1 MRVVPRVYSLVPFW
15 ERGFIFLEVYTWI
28 TVRPLIYR
36 KLNFRCVPVYR
47 NAEPEFL
54 KYWEENKIYEKK
66 QELHAGHKK
75 FVLHDGPP
83 YANGKIHMGTALNK
97 ILKDIIMKYKYAQGF
112 DTPYV
117 PGWDTHGM
125 PIEHAAIKNLGLNRH
140 ELDTLVL
147 RKECHDYALK
157 WIDEQRTDFKRLGVL
172 GDWDH
177 PYITMTHDY
186 EAVQIHV
193 FGEMAKKGYI
203 YKGKK
208 AVYWCPHCETALAE
222 AEIEYGE
229 EKSPAIF
236 VKMPLVKDNGM
247 LPEAAQGKPAYIVI
261 WTTTPW
267 TMPANVAIALHPDFE
282 YAWVECEGEIL
293 FMAKEMLEAV
303 GKVCK
308 KDLSNIIGTCKGKDM
323 EYAECR
329 HPFETIDRK
338 SLVVLADYVTL
349 EAGTGCVHTAPG
361 HGADDFETGVRYN
374 LPIICPVD
382 GSGKLTA
389 EAGADFAGMF
399 VFDANVP
406 IIKYLAGLNRLFG
419 KENIRHQYAHCWRC
433 KNPIIYRATEQW
445 FASVDGFREEALN
458 AIANDVQWIPSWGE
472 ARIHNMVADRHDWCI
487 SRQRVWGVPIPIFYC
502 EDCNEHLVNDDTINA
517 VADLFAKEGSDAW
530 WAHSAEE
537 ILPQGTKCPKCGG
550 THFRKESDI
559 MDVWFDSGSSHAA
572 VCKTRPELAWPA
584 DMYLEGSDQHR
595 GWFQSSLLTSVA
607 TEGKAPYHAVLTHGY
622 VVDGEGRK
630 MSKSVGNTVAPQ
642 EVIAQYGADIIRL
655 WAASSDYKADIR
667 ISKEI
672 LKQLSEVYRKIRNT
686 IRYILGNTND
696 FNYETDK
703 VEFKD
708 MLELDRWA
716 LMHMQLLKKEVSAAY
731 ESYDFHVLYHAIH
744 NFCSVEMS
752 SYYLD
757 ILKDRLYA
765 YKADSFERR
774 SAQTAM
780 YEIMLDLVVMIA
792 PVLSFTMEEV
802 WQFMKKPASMPES
815 VFMMPWPE
823 CKEEYIDEALES
835 KWDNFIEIRS
845 EITRVLEGAR
855 RAKTIG
861 HSLDAKVELHA
872 TGEALAILRSV
883 EGDLAT
889 LLIVSQAKLVEGLAG
904 GVEATGREDLKVTV
918 QAAEGEKCE
927 RCWIYSDTVGKDAEH
942 PTVCA
947 RCAAAL
953 K

>member
-1 MRVVPRVYSLVPFW
+1 MRAGLP
-15 ERGFIFLEVYTWI
+15 ER
-28 TVRPLIYR
+28 
-36 KLNFRCVPVYR
+36 
-47 NAEPEFL
+47 EPEFL

-708 MLELDRWA
+708 MLDLDRWA

>member
-1 MRVVPRVYSLVPFW
+1 MDYSKTLNLPETEFPMRAGLP
-15 ERGFIFLEVYTWI
+15 ER
-28 TVRPLIYR
+28 
-36 KLNFRCVPVYR
+36 
-47 NAEPEFL
+47 EPEFL

-406 IIKYLAGLNRLFG
+406 IIKYLAGLNRVFG

-607 TEGKAPYHAVLTHGY
+607 TEGKAPYRAVLTHGY

>member
-1 MRVVPRVYSLVPFW
+1 MDYSKTLNLPETEFPMRAGLP
-15 ERGFIFLEVYTWI
+15 ER
-28 TVRPLIYR
+28 
-36 KLNFRCVPVYR
+36 
-47 NAEPEFL
+47 EPEFL

-607 TEGKAPYHAVLTHGY
+607 TEGKAPYRAVLTHGY

-744 NFCSVEMS
+744 NFCSIEMS

-823 CKEEYIDEALES
+823 CKEEYIDEALET

-845 EITRVLEGAR
+845 EITKVLEGAR

-872 TGEALAILRSV
+872 TGEALAILKSV
-883 EGDLAT
+883 ESDLAT
-889 LLIVSQAKLVEGLAG
+889 LLIVSQGQLVEGLDG

>member
-1 MRVVPRVYSLVPFW
+1 MDYSKTLNLPETEFPMRAGLP
-15 ERGFIFLEVYTWI
+15 ER
-28 TVRPLIYR
+28 
-36 KLNFRCVPVYR
+36 
-47 NAEPEFL
+47 EPEFL

-572 VCKTRPELAWPA
+572 VCKTRPELAWTA

-607 TEGKAPYHAVLTHGY
+607 TEGKAPYRAVLTHGY

>member
-1 MRVVPRVYSLVPFW
+1 MDYSKTLNLPETEFPMRAGLP
-15 ERGFIFLEVYTWI
+15 ER
-28 TVRPLIYR
+28 
-36 KLNFRCVPVYR
+36 
-47 NAEPEFL
+47 EPEFL

-361 HGADDFETGVRYN
+361 HGADDFETGVHYN

-572 VCKTRPELAWPA
+572 VCKTQPELAWPA

-607 TEGKAPYHAVLTHGY
+607 TEGKAPYRAVLTHGY

>member
-1 MRVVPRVYSLVPFW
+1 MDYSKTLNLPETEFPMRAGLP
-15 ERGFIFLEVYTWI
+15 ER
-28 TVRPLIYR
+28 
-36 KLNFRCVPVYR
+36 
-47 NAEPEFL
+47 EPEFL

-607 TEGKAPYHAVLTHGY
+607 TEGKAPYRAVLTHGY

-744 NFCSVEMS
+744 NFCSIEMS

-765 YKADSFERR
+765 YEADSFERR

>member
-1 MRVVPRVYSLVPFW
+1 
-15 ERGFIFLEVYTWI
+15 
-28 TVRPLIYR
+28 
-36 KLNFRCVPVYR
+36 
-47 NAEPEFL
+47 
-54 KYWEENKIYEKK
+54 
-66 QELHAGHKK
+66 
-75 FVLHDGPP
+75 
-83 YANGKIHMGTALNK
+83 
-97 ILKDIIMKYKYAQGF
+97 
-112 DTPYV
+112 
-117 PGWDTHGM
+117 M

-537 ILPQGTKCPKCGG
+537 ILPQDTKCPKCGG

-607 TEGKAPYHAVLTHGY
+607 TEGKAPYRAVLTHGY

>member
-1 MRVVPRVYSLVPFW
+1 MDYSKTLNLPETEFPMRAGLP
-15 ERGFIFLEVYTWI
+15 ER
-28 TVRPLIYR
+28 
-36 KLNFRCVPVYR
+36 
-47 NAEPEFL
+47 EPEFL

-607 TEGKAPYHAVLTHGY
+607 TEGKAPYRAVLTHGY

-780 YEIMLDLVVMIA
+780 YEIMLDLVVTIA

>member
-1 MRVVPRVYSLVPFW
+1 MDYSKTLNLPETEFPMRAGLP
-15 ERGFIFLEVYTWI
+15 ER
-28 TVRPLIYR
+28 
-36 KLNFRCVPVYR
+36 
-47 NAEPEFL
+47 EPEFL

-282 YAWVECEGEIL
+282 YAWIECEGEIL

>member
-1 MRVVPRVYSLVPFW
+1 MRAGLP
-15 ERGFIFLEVYTWI
+15 ER
-28 TVRPLIYR
+28 
-36 KLNFRCVPVYR
+36 
-47 NAEPEFL
+47 EPEFL

-66 QELHAGHKK
+66 QELDAGHKK

-537 ILPQGTKCPKCGG
+537 ILPHGTKCPKCGG

-607 TEGKAPYHAVLTHGY
+607 TEGKAPYRAVLTHGY
-622 VVDGEGRK
+622 VVDGRK

>member
-1 MRVVPRVYSLVPFW
+1 MDYSKTLNLPETEFPMRAGLP
-15 ERGFIFLEVYTWI
+15 ER
-28 TVRPLIYR
+28 
-36 KLNFRCVPVYR
+36 
-47 NAEPEFL
+47 EPEFL

-247 LPEAAQGKPAYIVI
+247 LPEAAQGKPVYIVI

-607 TEGKAPYHAVLTHGY
+607 TEGKAPYRAVLTHGY

>member
-1 MRVVPRVYSLVPFW
+1 MDYSKTLNLPETEFPMRAGLP
-15 ERGFIFLEVYTWI
+15 ER
-28 TVRPLIYR
+28 
-36 KLNFRCVPVYR
+36 
-47 NAEPEFL
+47 EPEFL

-66 QELHAGHKK
+66 QERHAGHKK

-607 TEGKAPYHAVLTHGY
+607 TEGKAPYRAVLTHGY

-744 NFCSVEMS
+744 NFCSIEMS

>member
-1 MRVVPRVYSLVPFW
+1 MRAGLP
-15 ERGFIFLEVYTWI
+15 ER
-28 TVRPLIYR
+28 
-36 KLNFRCVPVYR
+36 
-47 NAEPEFL
+47 EPEFL

-389 EAGADFAGMF
+389 EAGVDFAGMF

-458 AIANDVQWIPSWGE
+458 AIANHVQWIPSWGE

-607 TEGKAPYHAVLTHGY
+607 TEGKAPYRAVLTHGY

>member
-1 MRVVPRVYSLVPFW
+1 MDYSKTLNLPETEFPMRAGLP
-15 ERGFIFLEVYTWI
+15 ER
-28 TVRPLIYR
+28 
-36 KLNFRCVPVYR
+36 
-47 NAEPEFL
+47 EPEFL

-607 TEGKAPYHAVLTHGY
+607 TEGKAPYRAVLTHGY

-861 HSLDAKVELHA
+861 HSLNAKVELHA

>member
-1 MRVVPRVYSLVPFW
+1 MRAGLP
-15 ERGFIFLEVYTWI
+15 ER
-28 TVRPLIYR
+28 
-36 KLNFRCVPVYR
+36 
-47 NAEPEFL
+47 EPEFL

-140 ELDTLVL
+140 ELDSLVL

-607 TEGKAPYHAVLTHGY
+607 TEGKAPYRAVLTHGY

>member
-1 MRVVPRVYSLVPFW
+1 MDYSKTLNLPETEFPMRAGLP
-15 ERGFIFLEVYTWI
+15 ER
-28 TVRPLIYR
+28 
-36 KLNFRCVPVYR
+36 
-47 NAEPEFL
+47 EPEFL

-607 TEGKAPYHAVLTHGY
+607 TEGKAPYRAVLTHGY

-802 WQFMKKPASMPES
+802 WQFMKKTASMPES

-889 LLIVSQAKLVEGLAG
+889 LMIVSQAKLVEGLAG

>member
-1 MRVVPRVYSLVPFW
+1 MDYSKTLNLPETEFPMRAGLP
-15 ERGFIFLEVYTWI
+15 ER
-28 TVRPLIYR
+28 
-36 KLNFRCVPVYR
+36 
-47 NAEPEFL
+47 EPEFL

-389 EAGADFAGMF
+389 EAGVDFAGMF

-458 AIANDVQWIPSWGE
+458 AIANHVQWIPSWGE

-607 TEGKAPYHAVLTHGY
+607 TEGKAPYRAVLTHGY

-744 NFCSVEMS
+744 NFCSIEMS

-845 EITRVLEGAR
+845 EITRFLEGAR